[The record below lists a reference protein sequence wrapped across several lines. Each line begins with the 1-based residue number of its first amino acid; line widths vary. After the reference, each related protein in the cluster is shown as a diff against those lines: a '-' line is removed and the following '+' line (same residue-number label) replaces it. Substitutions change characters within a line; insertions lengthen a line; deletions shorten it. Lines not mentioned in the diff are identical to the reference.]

1 MNENPTPDLTAVDVD
16 ELWLREWAAAGLA
29 RLERYLANH
38 AAFAEYLRL
47 RAVLESDDGDC
58 PAAA

>member
-16 ELWLREWAAAGLA
+16 ELWLGEWAAAGLE
-29 RLERYLANH
+29 RLERYLAVH
-38 AAFAEYLRL
+38 ARFEEYLRL

-58 PAAA
+58 APAV